1 MTGQWKGHEN
11 PYLLTLVGPRTG
23 RCWVQKPGQLVFTE
37 HLLTSPP
44 PPAGGR
50 SYSPDFIHVETENQR
65 GGVPCRRSHSLKT
78 AGPNWDSVRP
88 GSPGHSQ
95 VLSPH
100 LTETPTLQKTGS

>member
-37 HLLTSPP
+37 HLLTSPL

-50 SYSPDFIHVETENQR
+50 SYSPDFIHVETESER
-65 GGVPCRRSHSLKT
+65 
-78 AGPNWDSVRP
+78 
-88 GSPGHSQ
+88 
-95 VLSPH
+95 LSALSEVTQPEDGRTQ
-100 LTETPTLQKTGS
+100 LGFC